1 MFLCCEHA
9 SGGENFWKFMEV
21 AALDDDMM
29 GIYDDVYTTVIL
41 VWTLLKA
48 CCFAVFSHLR
58 R

>member
-1 MFLCCEHA
+1 
-9 SGGENFWKFMEV
+9 MEV